1 MSEINYF
8 NVFIICSDNMIAD
21 IDHLYSEDSPMVPLP
36 FFFPSSPYAF
46 DNLSPRDDHDGC
58 DCIRSSHTGF
68 IHNWRFVNLLAL

>member
-8 NVFIICSDNMIAD
+8 KVFIICSDNIIAD
-21 IDHLYSEDSPMVPLP
+21 IDHLYSEDSSMVLYLFSFPPL
-36 FFFPSSPYAF
+36 AF